1 MLHFHKTNEF
11 KRNTPKIENAFKH
24 SAPGIIYQVQFYH

>member
-11 KRNTPKIENAFKH
+11 ICIGGGGGGRYLHAR
-24 SAPGIIYQVQFYH
+24 IISCVT